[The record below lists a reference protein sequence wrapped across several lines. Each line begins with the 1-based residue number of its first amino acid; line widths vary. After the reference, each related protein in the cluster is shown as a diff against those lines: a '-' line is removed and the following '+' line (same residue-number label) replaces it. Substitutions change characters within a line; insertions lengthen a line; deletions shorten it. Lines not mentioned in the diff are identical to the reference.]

1 MYDIFNYLLLW
12 FNSGIFVFI
21 LLAFKSLAS
30 EKKKILAGLKS
41 EMFCYSTASVAWW
54 RPQIFESNEMSHK
67 IHTAHQDLP
76 EWLRL
81 SLPLPNCHQ
90 PDTETTCTPRRGNR
104 QAFPRLSSQHY
115 SAE

>member
-41 EMFCYSTASVAWW
+41 
-54 RPQIFESNEMSHK
+54 
-67 IHTAHQDLP
+67 
-76 EWLRL
+76 
-81 SLPLPNCHQ
+81 
-90 PDTETTCTPRRGNR
+90 
-104 QAFPRLSSQHY
+104 
-115 SAE
+115 